1 MENTSPRVNSAL
13 LPKYIGRTVR
23 LTCKV
28 IKLQGDNAIVQ
39 AADGGQ
45 VTVKL
50 LRDSNITDT
59 FVDIIGKVV
68 DEHTLRML
76 QVNNWGSDIDLE
88 LVNQTVE
95 QLHRFGEW
103 VN

>member
-1 MENTSPRVNSAL
+1 MTYG
-13 LPKYIGRTVR
+13 PKQ
-23 LTCKV
+23 
-28 IKLQGDNAIVQ
+28 LQGDTAIVQ

-59 FVDIIGKVV
+59 FVDIIGKVM

-76 QVNNWGSDIDLE
+76 QVNNWGSDIDLD

-103 VN
+103 VR

>member
-1 MENTSPRVNSAL
+1 MESVTPRVNSAL
-13 LPKYIGRTVR
+13 MAKYVGRTVR
-23 LTCKV
+23 LTCKI
-28 IKLQGDNAIVQ
+28 IKLQGETAIVQ

-50 LRDSNITDT
+50 LRDSNIQDT
-59 FVDIIGKVV
+59 YVDIIGKVV

-76 QVNNWGSDIDLE
+76 QVNNWGSDIDLD

-95 QLHRFGEW
+95 QIHRFGEW
-103 VN
+103 VV